1 MTFVK
6 GAVTGAPTPVW
17 IGTSG
22 WSYPSWAR
30 DLYAG
35 VPRAH
40 WLAAYAARFDA
51 VEVDASF
58 YRAIARTTYA
68 RWRADTPAP
77 FRFAIKGHRY
87 LTHVR
92 RLDGVDAALA
102 RQRDAAAA
110 LGDKLAAVLWQLP
123 ARFARNLDR
132 LRCFAHALAAWP
144 AVRHAIEFRHPSWF
158 DDAVAELLAHYRIAN
173 CQSDAADWPRWDAVT
188 TDVVYVR
195 LHGRV
200 LTYESRYDAR
210 ALRRWADRIERWR
223 GERRTVYVYFDNT
236 DSGHAWRDAL
246 RLRALLSR

>member
-1 MTFVK
+1 MPERAFR
-6 GAVTGAPTPVW
+6 A
-17 IGTSG
+17 
-22 WSYPSWAR
+22 AR
-30 DLYAG
+30 DAGFDNVNLDLIYGWPGQTRADWLHDLSTVLSWEPEHLSLYALTIEPGTPYERG
-35 VPRAH
+35 VQR
-40 WLAAYAARFDA
+40 
-51 VEVDASF
+51 
-58 YRAIARTTYA
+58 
-68 RWRADTPAP
+68 
-77 FRFAIKGHRY
+77 
-87 LTHVR
+87 
-92 RLDGVDAALA
+92 GV
-102 RQRDAAAA
+102 
-110 LGDKLAAVLWQLP
+110 
-123 ARFARNLDR
+123 
-132 LRCFAHALAAWP
+132 LRP
-144 AVRHAIEFRHPSWF
+144 PD